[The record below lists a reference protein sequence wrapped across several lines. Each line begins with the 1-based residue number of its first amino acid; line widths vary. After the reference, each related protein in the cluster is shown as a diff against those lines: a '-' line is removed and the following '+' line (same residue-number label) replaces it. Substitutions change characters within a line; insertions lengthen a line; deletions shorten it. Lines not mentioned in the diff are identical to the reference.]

1 MRLSQYIA
9 GLAYVADYL
18 DQATHDQLLS
28 AVDEHPWQATVDHQ
42 VQVYGYQ
49 YNHRVREAYRIGEL
63 PAWSTTLAL
72 RLHQDGLMASI
83 PNQLV
88 ANDYQPGAGI
98 FDHIDQAVFGDV
110 VISVSLGSTCL
121 MCFTPVDG
129 GPSHELLL
137 KPRSLLALSGEA
149 RWRWK
154 HGSPGRLSDF

>member
-1 MRLSQYIA
+1 VTSRS
-9 GLAYVADYL
+9 VESW
-18 DQATHDQLLS
+18 T
-28 AVDEHPWQATVDHQ
+28 P
-42 VQVYGYQ
+42 
-49 YNHRVREAYRIGEL
+49 
-63 PAWSTTLAL
+63 L
-72 RLHQDGLMASI
+72 RLKAPWAVCL

-154 HGSPGRLSDF
+154 HGIPGRLSDF